1 MVSGLS
7 LVTQY
12 HHLSTDLVKLFKPCM
27 ISALDHQQSY
37 AGVLHSWRGGGA
49 EKVHLLQDVVPRL
62 QTPGVPPPGQG
73 GVTLQQYS

>member
-1 MVSGLS
+1 
-7 LVTQY
+7 
-12 HHLSTDLVKLFKPCM
+12 M

-62 QTPGVPPPGQG
+62 QTPGVSPPWQG
-73 GVTLQQYS
+73 GVGLNNTHRYHFMVFHVLFITVVI